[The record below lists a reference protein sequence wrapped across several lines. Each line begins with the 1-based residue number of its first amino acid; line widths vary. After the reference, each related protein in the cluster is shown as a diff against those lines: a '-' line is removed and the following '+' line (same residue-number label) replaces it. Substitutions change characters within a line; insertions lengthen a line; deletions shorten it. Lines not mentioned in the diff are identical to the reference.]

1 MIDIVPLY
9 FASKRNVI
17 ERDGMLLDVNDD
29 RLKLKAGES
38 VIEKTVRFRT
48 LGCYPLTGAVE
59 SNASTLEEIV
69 LELLK
74 STSSERQGRAIDK
87 DENASMEQK
96 KKEGYF

>member
-1 MIDIVPLY
+1 MLIDL
-9 FASKRNVI
+9 
-17 ERDGMLLDVNDD
+17 NDD
-29 RLKLKAGES
+29 RLKVREGEK
-38 VIEKTVRFRT
+38 VIEKDVRFRT

-59 SNASTLEEIV
+59 SKASTLEEIV